1 MAPKYCYL
9 YSHVFNNI
17 IIDGEAFYSGA
28 NFIYSDVSAAR
39 NPIQK
44 EEYYNHYLLFSTPR
58 LELASLR
65 CVTVAYCCRKQGCP
79 RANLKQWISFHNC
92 KSHIASY

>member
-1 MAPKYCYL
+1 MVPQYCYL

-39 NPIQK
+39 SPIQR
-44 EEYYNHYLLFSTPR
+44 S
-58 LELASLR
+58 
-65 CVTVAYCCRKQGCP
+65 
-79 RANLKQWISFHNC
+79 
-92 KSHIASY
+92 